1 MTIGILDPFSGI
13 AGDMTLGALID
24 CGLDPAWL
32 HGLPGRLG
40 LEGVGVHIRD
50 VVRGELAC
58 KKVDFDIPPQ
68 PHGRHLS
75 EIRSIVA
82 RSDAPPDVRARADA
96 AFLAIAAVEGA
107 IHGVR
112 PESVHLH
119 EVGAVD
125 AILDVLG
132 SIWGFAILGVDTVY
146 CGPIAL
152 GDGTIES
159 AHGTL
164 PVPAP
169 ATLKLLEGLVVQPGP
184 AGSGELVTPTG
195 AALVRVLSAGPPPA
209 GYVVR
214 RSGFGAGTK
223 AFRGRANALR
233 LILADPVGSGRADGV
248 PHDPATHE
256 TVISLAADIDDM
268 PPEYVAAAADTLRQ
282 SGALDVVLLP
292 ATMKKG
298 RLGTRI
304 EVLAR
309 PADAGRL
316 EQLLLTATTT
326 IGVRRQVLERRVLPR
341 RQRVVMVLGHRVAVK
356 ETTLP
361 NGETRA
367 KPEFDEVLRVAQAT
381 GRPAS
386 DIFALTAE
394 AAQARR
400 YEPDP
405 VPAGRG
411 ASAPAGQEPVH
422 HGRLE
427 GPGVQSHQSDEHQSD
442 EHQSHD
448 HQSHDRQ
455 SHDHEHHPR
464 SGHDHPH
471 GHS

>member
-1 MTIGILDPFSGI
+1 M
-13 AGDMTLGALID
+13 
-24 CGLDPAWL
+24 
-32 HGLPGRLG
+32 
-40 LEGVGVHIRD
+40 
-50 VVRGELAC
+50 
-58 KKVDFDIPPQ
+58 
-68 PHGRHLS
+68 
-75 EIRSIVA
+75 
-82 RSDAPPDVRARADA
+82 
-96 AFLAIAAVEGA
+96 
-107 IHGVR
+107 R
-112 PESVHLH
+112 PELVHLH

-132 SIWGFAILGVDTVY
+132 SIWGFAILGVDTVH
-146 CGPIAL
+146 CGAIAL
-152 GDGTIES
+152 GDGTVES

-195 AALVRVLSAGPPPA
+195 AALVRVLSAGPPPSA
-209 GYVVR
+209 YVVR

-233 LILADPVGSGRADGV
+233 LILADPAGSPGVGGL

-256 TVISLAADIDDM
+256 TVVSLAADIDDM
-268 PPEYVAAAADTLRQ
+268 PPEYVAAAADTLRR

-304 EVLAR
+304 EVLSR

-316 EQLLLTATTT
+316 EHLLLTETTT

-361 NGETRA
+361 NGETRS

-381 GRPAS
+381 GRPAG

-405 VPAGRG
+405 VPAE
-411 ASAPAGQEPVH
+411 S
-422 HGRLE
+422 
-427 GPGVQSHQSDEHQSD
+427 
-442 EHQSHD
+442 
-448 HQSHDRQ
+448 
-455 SHDHEHHPR
+455 
-464 SGHDHPH
+464 HDHPH
-471 GHS
+471 DHHHPHEGE

>member
-32 HGLPGRLG
+32 DALPGRLG
-40 LEGVGVHIRD
+40 LAGVGVQIRD

-82 RSDAPPDVRARADA
+82 RSDAPPAVRARADA
-96 AFLAIAAVEGA
+96 AFLAIATVEGA
-107 IHGVR
+107 IHGLR

-146 CGPIAL
+146 CGAIAL
-152 GDGTIES
+152 GDGTVES

-195 AALVRVLSAGPPPA
+195 AALVRVLSAGPPPSE
-209 GYVVR
+209 YVVR

-233 LILADPVGSGRADGV
+233 LILADPVGSPGV
-248 PHDPATHE
+248 GGLPYDPATHE
-256 TVISLAADIDDM
+256 TVVSLAADIDDM
-268 PPEYVAAAADTLRQ
+268 PPEYVAAAADTLRR
-282 SGALDVVLLP
+282 SGALDVVLLA

-316 EQLLLTATTT
+316 EHLLLTSTTT
-326 IGVRRQVLERRVLPR
+326 IGVRRQLLERRVLPR

-361 NGETRA
+361 NGETRS

-381 GRPAS
+381 GRPAG

-405 VPAGRG
+405 VPA
-411 ASAPAGQEPVH
+411 E
-422 HGRLE
+422 
-427 GPGVQSHQSDEHQSD
+427 
-442 EHQSHD
+442 SHD
-448 HQSHDRQ
+448 H
-455 SHDHEHHPR
+455 SHDHEHHPQ
-464 SGHDHPH
+464 SGHLHPH
-471 GHS
+471 GQS